1 MDSVELGRYLAALE
15 LECQTWGAVAM
26 RVPGS
31 RDFCEQAWQAWI
43 EAASEAR
50 EARAKWQKR
59 ASLKARLEQFEAWR
73 IIRY

>member
-1 MDSVELGRYLAALE
+1 MDSPELSRYLTALE
-15 LECQTWGAVAM
+15 LESLAWGAVAM

-43 EAASEAR
+43 QASTAAKEAR
-50 EARAKWQKR
+50 EKWQKR
-59 ASLKARLEQFEAWR
+59 ANLKARLEQFEAWR